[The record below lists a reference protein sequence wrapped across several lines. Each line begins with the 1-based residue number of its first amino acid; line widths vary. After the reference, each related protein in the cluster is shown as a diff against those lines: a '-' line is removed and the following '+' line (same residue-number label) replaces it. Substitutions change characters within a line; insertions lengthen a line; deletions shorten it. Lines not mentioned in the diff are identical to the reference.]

1 MERRTWLADSRS
13 RRLPVNAAY
22 LVTAVIRRPARAVTS
37 IVSLALGVALFISL
51 QAYASGFRQASR
63 APLVEIGADLAAQRQ
78 GAVPEKF
85 EGMVFPHS
93 VAPIHQDE
101 ILRIRQIPGVQ
112 AVAEVL
118 FFWSFEE
125 RGFIA
130 GLGIDPKDNFGPGR
144 LRASLTTGRFLGP
157 GESGAAVADSTF
169 ARQAGLAVGST
180 VSISG
185 RNFSIVGLA
194 DTTRT
199 GQLANANLYIPVADA
214 QSMAE
219 AAPMVRS
226 VHPIRPDD
234 ANMLF
239 IKADQTRSEEIAA
252 EVKEVLGDKGSVTSA
267 RSFAAELGA
276 LFALVD
282 RFGLLVGAAAFL
294 FAVGILVRLVAGG
307 IWERRQEIALMRA
320 VGWRRREVTAQL
332 WAETSALALI
342 GGLVGLGISA
352 VAVWLMGLT
361 KVVMPMP
368 WELSPS
374 PHFLAGGGQTLP
386 VVVSLP
392 ARLTPALVALAFGLV
407 VVCVTLTGVWL
418 ARRLSNIKPA
428 EVLRGE

>member
-1 MERRTWLADSRS
+1 
-13 RRLPVNAAY
+13 
-22 LVTAVIRRPARAVTS
+22 
-37 IVSLALGVALFISL
+37 
-51 QAYASGFRQASR
+51 
-63 APLVEIGADLAAQRQ
+63 
-78 GAVPEKF
+78 
-85 EGMVFPHS
+85 
-93 VAPIHQDE
+93 
-101 ILRIRQIPGVQ
+101 
-112 AVAEVL
+112 
-118 FFWSFEE
+118 
-125 RGFIA
+125 
-130 GLGIDPKDNFGPGR
+130 
-144 LRASLTTGRFLGP
+144 
-157 GESGAAVADSTF
+157 
-169 ARQAGLAVGST
+169 
-180 VSISG
+180 
-185 RNFSIVGLA
+185 
-194 DTTRT
+194 
-199 GQLANANLYIPVADA
+199 
-214 QSMAE
+214 
-219 AAPMVRS
+219 MVRS
-226 VHPIRPDD
+226 VHSIRPDD

-239 IKADQTRSEEIAA
+239 IKAEQTRSESIAA
-252 EVKEVLGDKGSVTSA
+252 EVKNVLGDKGSVTSA

-276 LFALVD
+276 LFTLVD

-294 FAVGILVRLVAGG
+294 FAVGVLVRLVAGG
-307 IWERRQEIALMRA
+307 IWERRREIALMRA